1 MPNDDQAVLEQFISF
16 CPKCGNECE
25 PKELRRALDV
35 ERWQK
40 IVIETIFYCPK
51 CDNYWSEGL
60 IEKGYK

>member
-1 MPNDDQAVLEQFISF
+1 MPNDDQAVLEQFIAF

-25 PKELRRALDV
+25 SKELRRALDV

-40 IVIETIFYCPK
+40 IIIETIFYCRK